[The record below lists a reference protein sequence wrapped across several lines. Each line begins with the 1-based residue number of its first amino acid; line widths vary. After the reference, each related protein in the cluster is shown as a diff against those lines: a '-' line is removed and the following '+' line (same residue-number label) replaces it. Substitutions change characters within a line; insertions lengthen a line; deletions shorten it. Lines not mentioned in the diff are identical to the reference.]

1 MSCPMGL
8 CARGI
13 YGYRDAVR
21 FDPAMAEEIRDLS
34 NLLEV
39 VNSKDGELTFK
50 EIDLV
55 LHVSAEDQC
64 LPEWAVA
71 S

>member
-1 MSCPMGL
+1 MSCTIGL

-21 FDPAMAEEIRDLS
+21 FDPAMAEEIQDLS

-39 VNSKDGELTFK
+39 VNSQDVRLTTR

-55 LHVSAEDQC
+55 LRVTIEGRC
-64 LPEWAVA
+64 LPQWAVA
-71 S
+71 I

>member
-8 CARGI
+8 CVRGI

-21 FDPAMAEEIRDLS
+21 FDPAMAEEIQDLS

-39 VNSKDGELTFK
+39 VNSKSEDLTVK

-55 LHVSAEDQC
+55 LHVSTEDQC
-64 LPEWAVA
+64 LPQWAIA

>member
-1 MSCPMGL
+1 MNCPIGL
-8 CARGI
+8 CVRGLF
-13 YGYRDAVR
+13 GYRDGVR
-21 FDPAMAEEIRDLS
+21 FDPAMAEEIEDLS

-39 VNSKDGELTFK
+39 VNAKSDLTPK

-55 LHVSAEDQC
+55 LHVAARDQC

-71 S
+71 